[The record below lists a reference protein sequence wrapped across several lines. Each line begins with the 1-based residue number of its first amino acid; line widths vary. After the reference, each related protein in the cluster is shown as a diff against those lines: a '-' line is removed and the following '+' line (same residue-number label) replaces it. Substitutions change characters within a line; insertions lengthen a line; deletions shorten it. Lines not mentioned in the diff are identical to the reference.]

1 MSESMSSVEI
11 EDVLSSIRRLVSED
25 LRPVSRQP
33 HPVEAGSKLILTPA
47 LRVVGGDEK
56 QPDNG
61 PVLAP
66 EDLATVDT
74 GGTSAEPAPEPAPS
88 IESVVAAVG
97 AAVTGQSPEAEAE
110 DLAEI
115 EADWSHLGWPEADS
129 AGLVLS
135 ALDQVDEAEVIV
147 QVDEAE
153 VIVAPIQQSPA
164 AATAWDGDGG
174 DLDPLQ
180 DSDPQAGV
188 FVSSRDAGRGGA
200 DDATMAAM
208 PEDAAETARDDQAEA
223 EAVAE
228 INAAQTPQPEPVAA
242 DGAAGSFET
251 GGQAMPSAD
260 SFDDEDAVLD
270 EDVLRDLVRDIIR
283 EELQGT
289 LGERITRNVRKL
301 VRSEINRVLA
311 SREFD

>member
-33 HPVEAGSKLILTPA
+33 HPAEADSKLILTPA
-47 LRVVGGDEK
+47 LRVIGGDVR

-61 PVLAP
+61 PA
-66 EDLATVDT
+66 
-74 GGTSAEPAPEPAPS
+74 PAPEERTAVDAGSRNTAPAPS

-115 EADWSHLGWPEADS
+115 EADWSHLGWPETDS

-147 QVDEAE
+147 
-153 VIVAPIQQSPA
+153 APTQQAPA
-164 AATAWDGDGG
+164 AATAWAADDG
-174 DLDPLQ
+174 DLDPTQ
-180 DSDPQAGV
+180 DSDLQAGV
-188 FVSSRDAGRGGA
+188 FVSSRDAGVVGA
-200 DDATMAAM
+200 DAATTAAI
-208 PEDAAETARDDQAEA
+208 PEDAAEVARDDQAEA

-228 INAAQTPQPEPVAA
+228 INAAQTPQPEPWAA
-242 DGAAGSFET
+242 DGAAGSCET

-260 SFDDEDAVLD
+260 IFDDEDAVPD
-270 EDVLRDLVRDIIR
+270 EEVLRDLVRDIIR

-311 SREFD
+311 SHEFD